1 MKRKLYENP
10 TIERP
15 QLMNVYNFA
24 KAKHDETGAVRR
36 HSGKPYWEHPSMVAD
51 ICLAYGGTD
60 QEVALALLHDTK
72 EDTNVTYEEI
82 ASMYGRDVA
91 ELLSEITNDP
101 QEVQRLGK
109 EEYINQELVEIEHP
123 ALFVKLCDMY
133 ANTLDYPSES
143 QLARMQ
149 RNIEHLIE
157 FRGDDLTKKERRLLK
172 SFPFALELDLDKS
185 EFERNFDDETFQGY
199 KLFEDEEIVDNE
211 STEEE
216 FTDDENIE
224 EEITKKLQD
233 FLKDWNKYVDEADD
247 VLTVPDLLQ
256 EARFE
261 YEPLIISEDG
271 VVRIAETCAE
281 LIGSGEDAYY
291 SPVVVVSLGFLELKP
306 ENQKAVLL
314 HELAHAEF
322 VMGYA
327 LDKDFDGLH
336 DYYMDNGGHNSDW
349 KKLVTGLED
358 IFNVSIPEKMNLRDG
373 SLYVTGRSM
382 FNDLEEEFQ
391 LGN

>member
-72 EDTNVTYEEI
+72 EDTDVTYEEI
-82 ASMYGRDVA
+82 ASNYGWDVA
-91 ELLSEITNDP
+91 ELLSEITNDT

-172 SFPFALELDLDKS
+172 SFPFAAELDLDKP

-199 KLFEDEEIVDNE
+199 KLFEDEEIVGEE

-216 FTDDENIE
+216 IE
-224 EEITKKLQD
+224 KKLQEL
-233 FLKDWNKYVDEADD
+233 LKDWNKYVDEADD

-256 EARFE
+256 EVRFE
-261 YEPLIISEDG
+261 YEPLIISEDN
-271 VVRIAETCAE
+271 VVRIAETYTE
-281 LIGSGEDAYY
+281 LIGSEEDAYY

-336 DYYMDNGGHNSDW
+336 DYYTDNGGHNSDW
-349 KKLVTGLED
+349 KKLVAELES

-382 FNDLEEEFQ
+382 FDDLEDELEEEY
-391 LGN
+391 LTEETE